1 MSNDRQQVPPGL
13 LRWHI
18 VAALLA
24 PVAAMGQVRP
34 VQSGQALDA
43 NPRIGSAGRNTRIS
57 AEPGFDSQLYVTGQV
72 SGLRRFHG
80 TVGYFGDNEL
90 HLALPSA
97 ALGDFRRK
105 SVGLSDVLGGLT
117 YEPTPYYERTTTMVN
132 AGGILRGMAAPGT
145 SVPTTAI
152 PAATPLGQR
161 LYVDA
166 LAEFYSVEALTPGRA
181 LAPPTPM
188 SLFPS
193 LAPGVVAGAAAGA
206 AAAPVP
212 EARSPEGM
220 PIFAVPGSTERAS
233 LARELYREARRTE
246 IVDRRIEG
254 RIEAA
259 ADGTPRHAEAAPGGE
274 RTPDTAV
281 AAGRDETRGGPLGTR
296 LGEPVPDQDVFMD
309 LMMLGLH
316 QRQLKRTPT
325 TAPATTATTATAP
338 APAAAPLPART
349 GSLVNLDTDGQIVI
363 HGLAGQSEDLFNTR
377 MAEAT
382 ETLRQKRYYDAVG
395 LYETAGRI
403 TPRNPLARVGM
414 GLSLLG
420 AGESLSAARQFSR
433 ALSLFPPMTE
443 SRIDLTAMIDAK
455 VIEAELATI
464 DGRVGRADDETARM
478 LEFLAMFLYYNS
490 RQDAKAKSFAEKV
503 QASSHNAALLRA
515 YAELILRGRQAEG
528 GGAPKPDDRAPAKD
542 PANGRSP

>member
-1 MSNDRQQVPPGL
+1 
-13 LRWHI
+13 
-18 VAALLA
+18 
-24 PVAAMGQVRP
+24 
-34 VQSGQALDA
+34 
-43 NPRIGSAGRNTRIS
+43 
-57 AEPGFDSQLYVTGQV
+57 
-72 SGLRRFHG
+72 
-80 TVGYFGDNEL
+80 
-90 HLALPSA
+90 
-97 ALGDFRRK
+97 
-105 SVGLSDVLGGLT
+105 
-117 YEPTPYYERTTTMVN
+117 
-132 AGGILRGMAAPGT
+132 
-145 SVPTTAI
+145 
-152 PAATPLGQR
+152 
-161 LYVDA
+161 
-166 LAEFYSVEALTPGRA
+166 
-181 LAPPTPM
+181 
-188 SLFPS
+188 
-193 LAPGVVAGAAAGA
+193 
-206 AAAPVP
+206 
-212 EARSPEGM
+212 
-220 PIFAVPGSTERAS
+220 
-233 LARELYREARRTE
+233 
-246 IVDRRIEG
+246 
-254 RIEAA
+254 
-259 ADGTPRHAEAAPGGE
+259 
-274 RTPDTAV
+274 
-281 AAGRDETRGGPLGTR
+281 
-296 LGEPVPDQDVFMD
+296 
-309 LMMLGLH
+309 
-316 QRQLKRTPT
+316 
-325 TAPATTATTATAP
+325 
-338 APAAAPLPART
+338 APLPART

-515 YAELILRGRQAEG
+515 YAELILRGRQVEG